1 MDKSKRAMGIAMA
14 VAAAGM
20 LTTATPS
27 FAASYKG
34 AAPNI
39 LCYGVNRCNGHNDCK
54 TAKNA
59 CKGQASCKGQG
70 FVAVSEKA
78 CDHLGGKVG
87 D

>member
-1 MDKSKRAMGIAMA
+1 MDNSKRAMGIAMA

-20 LTTATPS
+20 LTTTAPV
-27 FAASYKG
+27 FAAAD
-34 AAPNI
+34 AAPNVH
-39 LCYGVNRCNGHNDCK
+39 CYGVNKCKGHNDCK
-54 TAKNA
+54 TADNA
-59 CKGQASCKGQG
+59 CKGHGSCKGKG